1 MSILRGV
8 LVLCAGVAVERA
20 NSVSQETTLLSDLNI
35 MVTVDSAA
43 EEEAFKAW

>member
-1 MSILRGV
+1 MSIKRAV
-8 LVLCAGVAVERA
+8 LVLCARVAVEWA

-35 MVTVDSAA
+35 KVTVDAAA